1 MAILAACAMLV
12 HAKDD
17 AARAFYEHFNFEASP
32 TDPYH
37 LFMLIKDLK
46 RIVR

>member
-1 MAILAACAMLV
+1 MLV

-17 AARAFYEHFNFEASP
+17 SAREFYKHFDFKPSP

-37 LFMLIKDLK
+37 LFKLLKDLK
-46 RIVR
+46 RIMK